1 MPGKILIVD
10 DIPTNRIILR
20 VRLSAAFYDVMQA
33 SSAVEALDLL
43 ERQTPDLVLLSAG
56 LPDCDCLDLCRRIRK
71 RTPPVGTDNGHETGA
86 GMDRITLFPDAGLVE
101 DTACPAVLILAPDN
115 NAALRLAAL
124 DAGAEDV
131 LTHPLDDVMLQARL
145 RSLMRVGEAAQETH
159 MRDTTSRALGF
170 AEAQAPFPP
179 LARICI
185 LTGESTAAQPWLAGL
200 DRFRVGQITCHDSQG
215 FLREMTHGAM
225 PDLCVIVVETGNQP
239 AAALRV
245 VSGLR
250 THPETR
256 HAAIMV
262 LLDLPDSQL
271 AADALDLGAGDVVCG
286 SVSPAELSMRMDR
299 QIRRKRMADQLRS
312 TLRDGLRAAVTDPL
326 TGLYNRRYALPH
338 LARLAEH
345 ATQSGRRFAVML
357 ADLDHFKSVNDRFGH
372 AAGDAVLIEVAQ
384 RLRGNLRAVDMVA
397 RIGGEEFLI
406 VLPDTDRTEARIAAR
421 RLCRIVAQDG
431 FHLPGQDGPVGVT
444 LSIGVAMGLAP
455 DDCDDQP
462 LSDRVQGLLH
472 EADQALYQAKACGR
486 NQVTIRKPA
495 A

>member
-10 DIPTNRIILR
+10 DIPTNRILLR
-20 VRLSAAFYDVMQA
+20 VRLSAAFYDVVQA
-33 SSAVEALDLL
+33 ASAAEALEML
-43 ERQTPDLVLLSAG
+43 ERHHPDLVLLSAG
-56 LPDCDCLDLCRRIRK
+56 LPDFDSLELCRHIKSRGAMVINGD
-71 RTPPVGTDNGHETGA
+71 PVAGRDALPQIAAGPDTG
-86 GMDRITLFPDAGLVE
+86 DICVPST
-101 DTACPAVLILAPDN
+101 PAVLVVAADASP
-115 NAALRLAAL
+115 ALRLAAL

-131 LTHPLDDVMLQARL
+131 LTHPLDEVMLQARL

-170 AEAQAPFPP
+170 AEAQAAFPVP
-179 LARICI
+179 ARICI
-185 LTGESTAAQPWLAGL
+185 LTDGPAPEPPWQAGL
-200 DRFRVGQITCHDSQG
+200 GLLRIGQISSHDSRS
-215 FLREMTHGAM
+215 FLREVTQGAM
-225 PDLCVIVVETGNQP
+225 PDLCVIVLGSGHQP
-239 AAALRV
+239 ATGLRV

-250 THPETR
+250 AHPETR

-262 LLDLPDSQL
+262 LLEQPDSQL
-271 AADALDLGAGDVVCG
+271 AADALDLGAGDVMAG
-286 SVSPAELSMRMDR
+286 SISPAELGLRMDR

-345 ATQSGRRFAVML
+345 ATQSRRRFAVML
-357 ADLDHFKSVNDRFGH
+357 ADLDHFKSVNDRYGH
-372 AAGDAVLIEVAQ
+372 AGGDAVLIEVAQ

-406 VLPDTDRTEARIAAR
+406 ALPDTDRAEARIAAR
-421 RLCRIVAQDG
+421 RLCRIIAQDG
-431 FHLPGQDGPVGVT
+431 FHLPGQDGPVAVT
-444 LSIGVAMGLAP
+444 LSIGVAMGLGAG
-455 DDCDDQP
+455 DQGAEP
-462 LSDRVQGLLH
+462 LSDRVQRLLH
-472 EADQALYQAKACGR
+472 EADQALYEAKACGR

>member
-1 MPGKILIVD
+1 MPGRILIVD
-10 DIPTNRIILR
+10 DIPTNRILLR
-20 VRLSAAFYDVMQA
+20 VRLSAAFYDVAQA
-33 SSAVEALDLL
+33 ASASEALEMLD
-43 ERQTPDLVLLSAG
+43 RQNPDLVLLSAG
-56 LPDCDCLDLCRRIRK
+56 LPDCDCLDLCRKIKNRHTLTSMGNRLDGDEVMGGIAPFANSGLIHD
-71 RTPPVGTDNGHETGA
+71 RTS
-86 GMDRITLFPDAGLVE
+86 
-101 DTACPAVLILAPDN
+101 PAVLILATQN
-115 NAALRLAAL
+115 TAALRLAAL
-124 DAGAEDV
+124 GAGAEDV
-131 LTHPLDDVMLQARL
+131 LLHPLDEVMLQARL

-170 AEAQAPFPP
+170 AEAQAPFPA
-179 LARICI
+179 LARICV
-185 LTGESTAAQPWLAGL
+185 LTGDTTAVQPWLAGL
-200 DRFRVGQITCHDSQG
+200 DRFRIGQITLHDSHS
-215 FLREMTHGAM
+215 FLREVAQGAM
-225 PDLCVIVVETGNQP
+225 PDLCVIAVETANQP
-239 AAALRV
+239 AAALRI

-250 THPETR
+250 AHPETR

-262 LLDLPDSQL
+262 LLDNPDSQM
-271 AADALDLGAGDVVCG
+271 AADALDLGAGDVVIGNVCA
-286 SVSPAELSMRMDR
+286 AELGLRMDR
-299 QIRRKRMADQLRS
+299 QIRRKRRADQLRS

-345 ATQSGRRFAVML
+345 AAQSGRRFAVML

-406 VLPDTDRTEARIAAR
+406 ALPDTSRAEARIAAR
-421 RLCRIVAQDG
+421 RLCRIIAQDG
-431 FHLPGQDGPVGVT
+431 FVLPGQQDPVGIT
-444 LSIGVAMGLAP
+444 LSIGVAMGLEAG
-455 DDCDDQP
+455 DCDDQP
-462 LSDRVQGLLH
+462 PSDRVQGLLH

>member
-1 MPGKILIVD
+1 MPGRILIVD
-10 DIPTNRIILR
+10 DIPTNRILLR
-20 VRLSAAFYDVMQA
+20 VRLSAAFYDVTQA
-33 SSAVEALDLL
+33 ASAAEALDLL
-43 ERQTPDLVLLSAG
+43 ERQKPDLVLLSAG
-56 LPDCDCLDLCRRIRK
+56 LPDCDCLDLCRRIRN
-71 RTPPVGTDNGHETGA
+71 RTPPTATGNRLETGA
-86 GMDRITLFPDAGLVE
+86 GLERIAPFPDAGLIHE
-101 DTACPAVLILAPDN
+101 AASPAVLILATDNSPD
-115 NAALRLAAL
+115 LRLAAL

-131 LTHPLDDVMLQARL
+131 LTHPLDEVMLQARL

-170 AEAQAPFPP
+170 ADPQAPFPP

-185 LTGESTAAQPWLAGL
+185 LTGESPAAQPWLAGL
-200 DRFRVGQITCHDSQG
+200 ERFRIGRISCHESHS
-215 FLREMTHGAM
+215 FLREVTEGAT

-239 AAALRV
+239 TVALRI

-250 THPETR
+250 AHPETR

-271 AADALDLGAGDVVCG
+271 AADALDLGAGDVVIG
-286 SVSPAELSMRMDR
+286 SVRPAELGLRMDR

-406 VLPDTDRTEARIAAR
+406 ALPDTDRTEARIAAR

-431 FHLPGQDGPVGVT
+431 FHLPGQDGPVGIT

-455 DDCDDQP
+455 GDCDDQP
-462 LSDRVQGLLH
+462 LSDRVQCLLH
-472 EADQALYQAKACGR
+472 EADQALYKAKACGR